1 MSDAELRSALAVASG
16 LNTLAVVIGVLI
28 NDAKLRELRAHVE
41 ALFDHLD
48 QPFDEMRDPPRPT

>member
-28 NDAKLRELRAHVE
+28 NDAKLRELRAM
-41 ALFDHLD
+41 LRLCSI
-48 QPFDEMRDPPRPT
+48 T